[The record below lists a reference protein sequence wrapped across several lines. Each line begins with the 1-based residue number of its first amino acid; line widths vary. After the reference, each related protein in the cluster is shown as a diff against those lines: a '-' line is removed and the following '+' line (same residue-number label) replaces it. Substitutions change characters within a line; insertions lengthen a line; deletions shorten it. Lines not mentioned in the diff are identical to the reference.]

1 MKWVQS
7 LRGKMVGLDTA
18 PIIYYVEKNPLYYDM
33 MLAFFQAVNGGEC
46 AAVTSVVTLLEGLV
60 IPFRRNDI
68 NLVRDYYSLLYDT
81 DDLTTI
87 SFFPNIA
94 QQASRL
100 RASYKSMR
108 TADAIQIATAIQS
121 NASFFLTND
130 TSLPSI
136 PSLKIIVLED
146 LRKEKQSSTEP

>member
-1 MKWVQS
+1 MNWVES
-7 LRGKMVGLDTA
+7 LRGKVVGLDTA
-18 PIIYYVEKNPLYYDM
+18 PIIYFVEKNPLYINM
-33 MLAFFQAVNGGEC
+33 MRSFFQALHRGEC

-60 IPFRRNDI
+60 IPFRRNDT
-68 NLVRDYYSLLYDT
+68 NLVSDYYSLLYDT

-121 NASFFLTND
+121 NASCFLTND
-130 TSLPSI
+130 TNLPSLPD
-136 PSLKIIVLED
+136 LKIIVLED
-146 LRKEKQSSTEP
+146 LRKEQQSSQEP

>member
-1 MKWVQS
+1 MKWVES

-33 MLAFFQAVNGGEC
+33 MLAFFQAVNAGEC

-60 IPFRRNDI
+60 IPFRRNDA
-68 NLVRDYYSLLYDT
+68 NLVREYYSLLYDT

-87 SFFPNIA
+87 SLFPNIA
-94 QQASRL
+94 QEASRL

-108 TADAIQIATAIQS
+108 TADAIQVATAIQS

-130 TSLPSI
+130 TGLPSLPD
-136 PSLKIIVLED
+136 LKIIVLED